1 MFHKV
6 KMGEYVK
13 IQKVIF
19 ILKKMHIKSFS
30 DNSET
35 YNDIQERS
43 MSFILYIFCELY
55 TLCTF
60 FEMNFKKRQVLL

>member
-1 MFHKV
+1 MFHRV

-30 DNSET
+30 DNWET

-43 MSFILYIFCELY
+43 EFYILHIL
-55 TLCTF
+55 
-60 FEMNFKKRQVLL
+60 